1 MRQKVAGVA
10 VWLATPAASRYS
22 GRRSTPTSM
31 RIRLDFSPEQSLR
44 SLCLLR
50 GCAILGLIATI
61 LGGYYGLDLTLPV
74 LPMMGLALGLSLF
87 TLLTLWRLTRAW
99 PVTQPEIALQLAVDT
114 LALTALL
121 ALSGGP
127 GNPFVSFYLV
137 PIAIGAV
144 MLSRSWAWA
153 VTLLGMLLYGA
164 LIADFAQ
171 HLHPHGDAHGFQ
183 LHVLG
188 MWLNFLLSAV
198 LVTAFVT
205 TVAEAVRRRD
215 RSLAAARE
223 EALRNEQI
231 LTVGTLAA
239 GAAHE
244 LSTPLSTMAV
254 TIGELRAQYA
264 QHPQLQAEL
273 ELLRSQIDV
282 CRSQLDVLLA
292 VAGRDRAAGAAPVV
306 SAENFLQIIADRC
319 RLLRP
324 ELKLQIDTG
333 AALASLHLHQEPA
346 LAQAVL
352 AALNNAADASLA
364 AGTPCVEL
372 RATADDE
379 SLIIEIADRGPG
391 LRPEQRALAGRGV
404 FTTKPHGHGLGL
416 VLSHA
421 TLERLGGEMRLE
433 PRPGGGTL
441 ARIVVPLQALRAGQG

>member
-1 MRQKVAGVA
+1 MH
-10 VWLATPAASRYS
+10 
-22 GRRSTPTSM
+22 
-31 RIRLDFSPEQSLR
+31 IRLDFSPEQSLR
-44 SLCLLR
+44 SLCALR
-50 GCAILGLIATI
+50 GCAILGLVAGI
-61 LGGYYGLDLTLPV
+61 LGGHYGFGLALPV
-74 LPMMGLALGLSLF
+74 LPMLGLALALSLW
-87 TLLTLWRLTRAW
+87 TLLTLWRLTRDW
-99 PVTQPEIALQLAVDT
+99 PVTQAEIVVQLAVDT
-114 LALTALL
+114 LALTALF

-144 MLSRSWAWA
+144 MLSRIWAWA
-153 VTLLGMLLYGA
+153 ITLLGMLLYGA

-171 HLHPHGDAHGFQ
+171 HLHHHGDARSFQ

-231 LTVGTLAA
+231 LAVGTLAA

-254 TIGELRAQYA
+254 TIGELRAQYR
-264 QHPQLQAEL
+264 QHPHLQAEF
-273 ELLRSQIDV
+273 ELLRDQIEV
-282 CRSQLDVLLA
+282 CRSQLGVLLA
-292 VAGRDRAAGAAPVV
+292 AAGRERASDATPAVAV
-306 SAENFLQIIADRC
+306 ADFLRSIADRC
-319 RLLRP
+319 RLIRP
-324 ELKLQIDTG
+324 ELKLQVDID
-333 AALASLHLHQEPA
+333 AALDHLGVRQEPA
-346 LAQAVL
+346 LAQAIL

-364 AGTPCVEL
+364 AGQSGAEL
-372 RATADDE
+372 RAAAD
-379 SLIIEIADRGPG
+379 STQLIIEIGDHGAG
-391 LRPEQRALAGRGV
+391 LRPEQRVRAGRGV
-404 FTTKPHGHGLGL
+404 FTTKPEGHGLGL

-433 PRPGGGTL
+433 PRAGGGTL
-441 ARIVVPLQALRAGQG
+441 TRISVPLQALRVGQRIPA

>member
-1 MRQKVAGVA
+1 MH
-10 VWLATPAASRYS
+10 
-22 GRRSTPTSM
+22 
-31 RIRLDFSPEQSLR
+31 IRLDFSPEHSLR

-50 GCAILGLIATI
+50 GCAILGLIAAI
-61 LGGYYGLDLTLPV
+61 LGGHYGLDLTLPV
-74 LPMMGLALGLSLF
+74 LPMMGLALGLSLL

-114 LALTALL
+114 LALTALF

-153 VTLLGMLLYGA
+153 VTLLSMLLYGT

-171 HLHPHGDAHGFQ
+171 HLHHQHDTHGFQ

-198 LVTAFVT
+198 LVTTFVT

-215 RSLAAARE
+215 RTLAAARE

-231 LTVGTLAA
+231 LAVGTLAA

-244 LSTPLSTMAV
+244 LSTPLSTMAI
-254 TIGELRAQYA
+254 TIAELRAQYA

-273 ELLRSQIDV
+273 DLLRGQIEI
-282 CRSQLDVLLA
+282 CRSQLEVLLA
-292 VAGRDRAAGAAPVV
+292 VAGRERAASGTPAV
-306 SAENFLQIIADRC
+306 SAENFLRIAADRC
-319 RLLRP
+319 RLMRP
-324 ELKLQIDTG
+324 ELKLQIDADPT
-333 AALASLHLHQEPA
+333 LASLHLHQDPA
-346 LAQAVL
+346 LTQSVL

-364 AGTPCVEL
+364 AGTPYVEL
-372 RATADDE
+372 RATTKDE
-379 SLIIEIADRGPG
+379 QLIIEIGDRGAG

-404 FTTKPHGHGLGL
+404 FTTKPDGHGLGL

-441 ARIVVPLQALRAGQG
+441 ARIGVPLQALRAVQGKCA